1 MLKIKNTYFKDY
13 RASQIVSWGHWFTL
27 FNIFVVILLG
37 SQYLFIADWPRTFMG
52 RFYAIISAIGH
63 FSYLTFIAYLIL
75 LFPLSFFIHSSR
87 WQRIIATVFATV
99 GLSLLIIDIEVFSHF
114 RMHLNLSIW
123 QLFSSQ
129 KVTYL
134 STVFI
139 AIPFILLIEILF
151 SVWSWKK
158 LRSLSKRKRYA
169 KPVVILFILCFVS
182 SHLIHIWADAN
193 FYRPITMQRSSLP
206 LSYPL
211 TARHFLERY
220 GFIKEN
226 GYRDRVAQEGNPFA
240 MAIEYPLGNI
250 VYNQKTI
257 KNNVLMIVIEGWNTN
272 LLTKHMP
279 WLNEF
284 SQDNIFFANH
294 YGASNQS
301 YLNDF
306 SLFYGLDPN
315 YYNSILVGHKPSVL
329 LDVVTKQHYNLGLFS
344 ENGFAEPLYR
354 SALLSNFS
362 IPQPKKQSNKQ
373 ITENWRA
380 WHEEQNSLA
389 NHAPLFSI
397 IQYSLGSKNKK
408 ITISDLQSE
417 AKRLDQYIESLIA
430 YLKLSNAYDDT
441 IIVITGSNDIKIDEV
456 KKVALRNAGSDFN
469 RESLKVPLIISWPN
483 KGRAQI
489 TEATSQT
496 DIMLTLMQDAFYVTT
511 PPQLYSQGKNL
522 FTRKS
527 RQWLVAGDEN
537 TIAALYDDKT
547 VVLDAFGRSKI
558 YDINGKLQKAE
569 KISLPI
575 FLQIVTENRRFM
587 VVDN

>member
-522 FTRKS
+522 FTQKS

>member
-169 KPVVILFILCFVS
+169 KPVVILFILCFVT

-226 GYRDRVAQEGNPFA
+226 DYRDRVAQEGNPFA

-250 VYNQKTI
+250 VYNQKPI

-272 LLTKHMP
+272 LLTQHMP

-344 ENGFAEPLYR
+344 EDGFAEPLYR

-373 ITENWRA
+373 ITENWRT

-397 IQYSLGSKNKK
+397 IQYSLGNKNKK

-417 AKRLDQYIESLIA
+417 AKKLDQYIESLIA

-456 KKVALRNAGSDFN
+456 KKVASRNTSSDFK

-483 KGRAQI
+483 KGSAQI

-522 FTRKS
+522 FNQKS

-558 YDINGKLQKAE
+558 YDINGKLQKEE

>member
-1 MLKIKNTYFKDY
+1 MLKIKNTYFKDD

-37 SQYLFIADWPRTFMG
+37 SQYLLIADWPRTFMG

-63 FSYLTFIAYLIL
+63 FSYLTFVGYLIL
-75 LFPLSFFIHSSR
+75 IFPLSFFIHSSR
-87 WQRIIATVFATV
+87 WQRIIATFFATV
-99 GLSLLIIDIEVFSHF
+99 GLSLLIIDIQVFSHF

-129 KVTYL
+129 KVSYL

-151 SVWSWKK
+151 SAWSWKK

-169 KPVVILFILCFVS
+169 KPVVIIFIVCFIT

-220 GFIKEN
+220 GFMKEN
-226 GYRDRVAQEGNPFA
+226 DYHDRITQEGNPFA
-240 MAIEYPLGNI
+240 MTIEYPLGRI
-250 VYNQKTI
+250 VYDQPPI
-257 KNNVLMIVIEGWNTN
+257 KNNVLMIVIDGWNTN
-272 LLTKHMP
+272 LLTKHMS

-284 SQDNIFFANH
+284 SQDNIVFINH

-329 LDVVTKQHYNLGLFS
+329 FDVVTNQQYNLGLFS
-344 ENGFAEPLYR
+344 ADGFAEPLYR

-362 IPQPKKQSNKQ
+362 IPEPKKQSNKK
-373 ITENWRA
+373 ITENWMA
-380 WHEEQNSLA
+380 WHEEQNKLD

-397 IQYSLGSKNKK
+397 IQYSLGNINKK
-408 ITISDLQSE
+408 VSISELQSD
-417 AKRLDQYIESLIA
+417 AKKLDQYIESLIA
-430 YLKLSNAYDDT
+430 YLKLSNAYNNT
-441 IIVITGSNDIKIDEV
+441 VIIITGTNDIKIDEA
-456 KKVALRNAGSDFN
+456 KKLALRNVGNDFN
-469 RESLKVPLIISWPN
+469 RASLKVPLIMSWPN
-483 KGRAQI
+483 KGKAQI
-489 TEATSQT
+489 TEVTSQT
-496 DIMLTLMQDAFYVTT
+496 DIMRTLMQDVFYVTT
-511 PPQLYSQGKNL
+511 PPKQYSQGRNL
-522 FTRKS
+522 FNLNS
-527 RQWLVAGDEN
+527 RQWLVAGSEN

-558 YDINGKLQKAE
+558 YDLNGKLRKGE

>member
-1 MLKIKNTYFKDY
+1 MLKIKNTYFKDE

-37 SQYLFIADWPRTFMG
+37 SQYLLIADWPRTFMG
-52 RFYAIISAIGH
+52 RFYAIISTIGH
-63 FSYLTFIAYLIL
+63 FSYLTFVTYLIL

-99 GLSLLIIDIEVFSHF
+99 GLSLLIIDIQVFSHF

-129 KVTYL
+129 KISYL

-151 SVWSWKK
+151 SAWSWKK

-169 KPVVILFILCFVS
+169 KPVVIIFIACFVA

-220 GFIKEN
+220 GFMEEN
-226 GYRDRVAQEGNPFA
+226 GYRNRVTQEGNPFA
-240 MAIEYPLGNI
+240 MAIEYPLGRI
-250 VYNQKTI
+250 VYDQPPT
-257 KNNVLMIVIEGWNTN
+257 KNNVLIIVIEGWNTN
-272 LLTKHMP
+272 LLTKHMS

-284 SQDNIFFANH
+284 SKNNIAFTNH

-329 LDVVTKQHYNLGLFS
+329 LDVITKQHYNLGLFS
-344 ENGFAEPLYR
+344 ADGFAEPLYR

-362 IPQPKKQSNKQ
+362 IPEPKKQSNKK
-373 ITENWRA
+373 ITENWVA
-380 WHEEQNSLA
+380 WHEEQNNLD

-397 IQYSLGSKNKK
+397 IQYSLGDKNKK
-408 ITISDLQSE
+408 ITISELQSD
-417 AKRLDQYIESLIA
+417 AKKLDKYIESLIA
-430 YLKLSNAYDDT
+430 YLKLSKAYDDT
-441 IIVITGSNDIKIDEV
+441 VIIITGSNDIKIDEA
-456 KKVALRNAGSDFN
+456 KKLVLRNAGSDFN
-469 RESLKVPLIISWPN
+469 RESLKIPLIMSWPN
-483 KGRAQI
+483 KEKVQI

-496 DIMLTLMQDAFYVTT
+496 DIMRTLMQDIFYVTT
-511 PPQLYSQGKNL
+511 PPQQYSQGKNL
-522 FTRKS
+522 FNLNA
-527 RQWLVAGDEN
+527 RQWLVAGSEN

-547 VVLDAFGRSKI
+547 IVLDAFGRSKV
-558 YDINGKLQKAE
+558 YDLNGKLRKGE

-587 VVDN
+587 VFDN

>member
-1 MLKIKNTYFKDY
+1 MLKIKNTYFKDD

-37 SQYLFIADWPRTFMG
+37 SQYLLIADWPRTFMG

-63 FSYLTFIAYLIL
+63 FSYLTFVAYLVL

-87 WQRIIATVFATV
+87 WQRIIATIFATV
-99 GLSLLIIDIEVFSHF
+99 GISLLIIDIEVFSHF

-129 KVTYL
+129 KVSYL

-139 AIPFILLIEILF
+139 AIPFVLLIEILF
-151 SVWSWKK
+151 SLWSWKK
-158 LRSLSKRKRYA
+158 LRSLNKRKCYA
-169 KPVVILFILCFVS
+169 KPVVIFFIICFVA
-182 SHLIHIWADAN
+182 SHLIHSWADAN

-240 MAIEYPLGNI
+240 MAIEYPLGRL
-250 VYNQKTI
+250 VYDKQPI
-257 KNNVLMIVIEGWNTN
+257 KNNVLMIVIDGWNTN

-279 WLNEF
+279 RLNAF
-284 SQDNIFFANH
+284 AQDNITFTNH

-329 LDVVTKQHYNLGLFS
+329 FEVVTKQRYNLGLFS
-344 ENGFAEPLYR
+344 ADGFAEPLYR

-362 IPQPKKQSNKQ
+362 IPEPKKQSNKQ

-380 WHEEQNSLA
+380 WHEEQNHLD

-397 IQYSLGSKNKK
+397 IQYSLGDKNKK
-408 ITISDLQSE
+408 IAISDLQSE
-417 AKRLDQYIESLIA
+417 AKKLDQYIESLIA
-430 YLKLSNAYDDT
+430 YLRLSNAYNDT
-441 IIVITGSNDIKIDEV
+441 VIIITGTNDIKIDEV
-456 KKVALRNAGSDFN
+456 KKVASRNTSSGFK

-483 KGRAQI
+483 KESAQI

-496 DIMLTLMQDAFYVTT
+496 DIMLTLMQEVFYVTT
-511 PPQLYSQGKNL
+511 PPQQYSQGKNL
-522 FTRKS
+522 FTRKP

-558 YDINGKLQKAE
+558 YDINGKLQKEE

>member
-240 MAIEYPLGNI
+240 MAIECPLGNI

-522 FTRKS
+522 FTQKS

>member
-1 MLKIKNTYFKDY
+1 MLKIKNTYFKDD

-37 SQYLFIADWPRTFMG
+37 SQYLLIADWPRTFMG

-63 FSYLTFIAYLIL
+63 FSYLTFVAYLVL

-87 WQRIIATVFATV
+87 WQRIIATIFATV
-99 GLSLLIIDIEVFSHF
+99 GISLLIIDIEVFSHF

-129 KVTYL
+129 KVSYL

-139 AIPFILLIEILF
+139 AIPFVLLIEILF
-151 SVWSWKK
+151 SLWSWKK
-158 LRSLSKRKRYA
+158 LRSLNKRKCYA
-169 KPVVILFILCFVS
+169 KPVVIFFIICFVA
-182 SHLIHIWADAN
+182 SHLIHSWADAN

-240 MAIEYPLGNI
+240 MAIEYPLGRL
-250 VYNQKTI
+250 VYDKQPI
-257 KNNVLMIVIEGWNTN
+257 KNNVLMIVIDGWNTN

-279 WLNEF
+279 RLNAF
-284 SQDNIFFANH
+284 AQDNITFTNH

-329 LDVVTKQHYNLGLFS
+329 FEVVTKQRYNLGLFS
-344 ENGFAEPLYR
+344 ADGFAEPLYR

-362 IPQPKKQSNKQ
+362 IPEPKKQSNKQ

-380 WHEEQNSLA
+380 WHEEQNHLD

-397 IQYSLGSKNKK
+397 IQYSLGDKNKK
-408 ITISDLQSE
+408 IAISDLQTE
-417 AKRLDQYIESLIA
+417 AKKLDQYIESLIA
-430 YLKLSNAYDDT
+430 YLRLSNAYNDT
-441 IIVITGSNDIKIDEV
+441 VIIITGTNDIKIDEV
-456 KKVALRNAGSDFN
+456 KKIALRNTGSDFN
-469 RESLKVPLIISWPN
+469 RASLKVPLIMSWPN
-483 KGRAQI
+483 KESAQI
-489 TEATSQT
+489 AEASSQT
-496 DIMLTLMQDAFYVTT
+496 DIMCTLMQDVFHVTT
-511 PPQLYSQGKNL
+511 PPQQYNQGRNL
-522 FTRKS
+522 LKGKS

-537 TIAALYDDKT
+537 TIAAIYDDKT

-558 YDINGKLQKAE
+558 YDPNGKLQKGE

>member
-1 MLKIKNTYFKDY
+1 MLKIKNTYFKDD
-13 RASQIVSWGHWFTL
+13 RTLQIVSWGHWFTL

-37 SQYLFIADWPRTFMG
+37 SQYLLIADWPRTFMG

-63 FSYLTFIAYLIL
+63 FSYLTFVAYLIL
-75 LFPLSFFIHSSR
+75 LFPLSFFIHSCR

-123 QLFSSQ
+123 QVFSSQ
-129 KVTYL
+129 KVSYL
-134 STVFI
+134 STIFI

-169 KPVVILFILCFVS
+169 KPIVIFFIVCFIA
-182 SHLIHIWADAN
+182 SHLIHSWADAN

-220 GFIKEN
+220 GFMKEN
-226 GYRDRVAQEGNPFA
+226 DYHDRVAQEGNPFA
-240 MAIEYPLGNI
+240 MAIEYPLGRMSY
-250 VYNQKTI
+250 VQSSI
-257 KNNVLMIVIEGWNTN
+257 KNNVLMIVIDGWNTN
-272 LLTKHMP
+272 LLSKNM
-279 WLNEF
+279 LNLKAF
-284 SQDNIFFANH
+284 SQNNITFTNH

-301 YLNDF
+301 YLNEF

-329 LDVVTKQHYNLGLFS
+329 LEVVTKQHYNLGLFS
-344 ENGFAEPLYR
+344 TGGFAEPLYR

-362 IPQPKKQSNKQ
+362 IPEPKRQSNKQ
-373 ITENWRA
+373 ITENWMK
-380 WHEEQNSLA
+380 WHEAQNSLD

-397 IQYSLGSKNKK
+397 IQYSLGDKNRNVS
-408 ITISDLQSE
+408 ISTLQSE
-417 AKRLDQYIESLIA
+417 AKKLDQYIASLIA
-430 YLKLSNAYDDT
+430 YLKLAKAYDET
-441 IIVITGSNDIKIDEV
+441 VIIITGTNDIKIDKA
-456 KKVALRNAGSDFN
+456 KKIALRNTGSDFN
-469 RESLKVPLIISWPN
+469 RESLKVPLIVSWPN
-483 KGRAQI
+483 KESAQI
-489 TEATSQT
+489 TQATSQT
-496 DIMLTLMQDAFYVTT
+496 DIMLTLMQDVFHVTT
-511 PPQLYSQGKNL
+511 PPQQYSQGRNL
-522 FTRKS
+522 FKRKF
-527 RQWLVAGDEN
+527 RPWLVAGDEN
-537 TIAALYDDKT
+537 TIAAIYDDKT

-558 YDINGKLQKAE
+558 YDSNGKLQKGE
-569 KISLPI
+569 KISLPV

>member
-1 MLKIKNTYFKDY
+1 MLKIKNTYFKDE

-37 SQYLFIADWPRTFMG
+37 SQYLLIADWPRTFMG
-52 RFYAIISAIGH
+52 RFYAIISTIGH
-63 FSYLTFIAYLIL
+63 FSYLTFVAYLIL

-99 GLSLLIIDIEVFSHF
+99 GLSLLIIDIQVFSHF

-129 KVTYL
+129 KASYL

-151 SVWSWKK
+151 SAWSWKK

-169 KPVVILFILCFVS
+169 KPVVIIFIVCFVA

-220 GFIKEN
+220 GFMKEN
-226 GYRDRVAQEGNPFA
+226 GYRNRVVQEGNPFA
-240 MAIEYPLGNI
+240 MAIEYPLGHI
-250 VYNQKTI
+250 VYDQPST
-257 KNNVLMIVIEGWNTN
+257 KNNVLMIIIDGWNTN
-272 LLTKHMP
+272 LLTKNMS

-284 SQDNIFFANH
+284 SKNNIAFTNH

-329 LDVVTKQHYNLGLFS
+329 LDVIIKQHYNLGLFS
-344 ENGFAEPLYR
+344 ADGFAEPLYR

-362 IPQPKKQSNKQ
+362 IPEPKKQSNKK
-373 ITENWRA
+373 ITENWVA
-380 WHEEQNSLA
+380 WHKEQNNIA
-389 NHAPLFSI
+389 NHAPFFSI
-397 IQYSLGSKNKK
+397 IQYSLGDKNKK
-408 ITISDLQSE
+408 ITISELQSD
-417 AKRLDQYIESLIA
+417 AKKLDQYIESLIA
-430 YLKLSNAYDDT
+430 YLRLSNAYDDT
-441 IIVITGSNDIKIDEV
+441 VIIITGSNDIKIDEA
-456 KKVALRNAGSDFN
+456 KKLVLRNAGSDFN
-469 RESLKVPLIISWPN
+469 RESLKVPLVMSWPD
-483 KGRAQI
+483 KRKVQI

-496 DIMLTLMQDAFYVTT
+496 DIMRTLMQDVFYVTT
-511 PPQLYSQGKNL
+511 PPQQYSQGRNL
-522 FTRKS
+522 FNLNA
-527 RQWLVAGDEN
+527 RQWLVAGGEN
-537 TIAALYDDKT
+537 TIAALYHDKT
-547 VVLDAFGRSKI
+547 VVLDAFGRSKV
-558 YDINGKLQKAE
+558 YDLNGKLRKGE

-587 VVDN
+587 VFDN

>member
-1 MLKIKNTYFKDY
+1 MLKIKNTYFKDD

-37 SQYLFIADWPRTFMG
+37 SQYLLIADWPRTFMG

-63 FSYLTFIAYLIL
+63 FSYLAFVAYLVL

-99 GLSLLIIDIEVFSHF
+99 GISLLIIDIEVFSHF

-129 KVTYL
+129 KVSYL

-151 SVWSWKK
+151 ALWSWKK

-169 KPVVILFILCFVS
+169 RPVVIFFIVCFVA
-182 SHLIHIWADAN
+182 SHLIHSWADAN

-220 GFIKEN
+220 GFMKEN

-240 MAIEYPLGNI
+240 MAIEYPLGHI
-250 VYNQKTI
+250 VYDKQPI
-257 KNNVLMIVIEGWNTN
+257 KNNVLMIVIDGWNTN

-279 WLNEF
+279 RLNAF
-284 SQDNIFFANH
+284 AQDNIAFTNH

-344 ENGFAEPLYR
+344 ADGFAEPLYR

-362 IPQPKKQSNKQ
+362 IPEPKKQSNKQ

-380 WHEEQNSLA
+380 WHEEQNHLD

-397 IQYSLGSKNKK
+397 IQYSLGDKNKK
-408 ITISDLQSE
+408 IAISDLQTE
-417 AKRLDQYIESLIA
+417 AKKLDQYIESLIA
-430 YLKLSNAYDDT
+430 YLRLSNAYDDT
-441 IIVITGSNDIKIDEV
+441 VIIITGTNDIKIDEA
-456 KKVALRNAGSDFN
+456 KKIALRNTGSDFN
-469 RESLKVPLIISWPN
+469 RASLKVPLIMSWPN
-483 KGRAQI
+483 KESAQI
-489 TEATSQT
+489 TQASSQT
-496 DIMLTLMQDAFYVTT
+496 DIMCTLMQDVFHVTT
-511 PPQLYSQGKNL
+511 PPQQYNQGRNL
-522 FTRKS
+522 LKGKS

-537 TIAALYDDKT
+537 SIAAIYDDKT

-558 YDINGKLQKAE
+558 YDSNGKLQKGE
-569 KISLPI
+569 KISLPV